1 MKRLKRSSTFNNLR
15 KHTNYGCKKNSNEN
29 KQFKSLKSRRSLDS
43 QNIIDNNNSNSKSNS
58 IPNGLVKNESQ
69 NEICT
74 NNNYNKTNSTSNNIP
89 TKTQDLI
96 SLAEKGRIGKQG
108 SSGGSCS
115 SEGGSADIEDE
126 SQETSNKNN
135 KKPSSKPSRLIQLQ
149 RSDAID
155 EETKS
160 NSSNN
165 GYEKSESDG
174 LSSNSQDYSSSQ
186 AHSHLMKKYASIDV
200 KFAYDAPTK
209 KLLIT
214 VEKAD
219 DIPCKEHRGG
229 TNQIHVRLVL
239 LPHKRQRHKTKMKQ
253 SGNCVVFNETF
264 TFTRINPKDVINLG
278 IRFRLYGTLFTKK
291 EHIIGEAII
300 AFACIKPQQQET
312 KLCLTMEPRSGQS
325 VSNLI
330 IALNDDIYHYKIFRF

>member
-1 MKRLKRSSTFNNLR
+1 MV
-15 KHTNYGCKKNSNEN
+15 
-29 KQFKSLKSRRSLDS
+29 
-43 QNIIDNNNSNSKSNS
+43 DNNHSKSNS
-58 IPNGLVKNESQ
+58 IPNGLVKSESQ
-69 NEICT
+69 NEIST
-74 NNNYNKTNSTSNNIP
+74 NNNNYNSTNSTSNGIP
-89 TKTQDLI
+89 AKTQDLI

-115 SEGGSADIEDE
+115 SEAGSADIEDE

-135 KKPSSKPSRLIQLQ
+135 KKPSSKPSRMIQLQ

-214 VEKAD
+214 IEKAD
-219 DIPCKEHRGG
+219 DVPCKEHRGG

-325 VSNLI
+325 VSLI
-330 IALNDDIYHYKIFRF
+330 IELNHNIIIIKCFDF